1 MIDTPSPDEVRNY
14 LHRWHEQGN
23 ESIDAALRK
32 LLDTMP
38 RNVDAGEVSVKVAAL
53 NGLYATSIYGIVQM
67 ARQIVSLNIDDPLS
81 SGRADPDL
89 VERIARLEQKGKV
102 RRNYSFATKYC
113 SFHRPDVYPIY
124 DSLVVEILDGLLKQ
138 GEAFDT
144 FEPGETWNGD
154 YGVYCRS
161 VAGFRQHFGLD
172 EFSIRDIDKYL
183 WMVAKERRAAST

>member
-1 MIDTPSPDEVRNY
+1 
-14 LHRWHEQGN
+14 
-23 ESIDAALRK
+23 
-32 LLDTMP
+32 MP
-38 RNVDAGEVSVKVAAL
+38 RNVDVGEVSVKVAAL
-53 NGLYATSIYGIVQM
+53 NGLFATSTYGVVQM
-67 ARQIVSLNIDDPLS
+67 ARHIVSLNIDDPLS

-124 DSLVVEILDGLLKQ
+124 DSLVVEILNGLLKQ
-138 GEAFDT
+138 GEACDT

-161 VAGFRQHFGLD
+161 VAGFRHHFGLD

-183 WMVAKERRAAST
+183 WMVARKRRAAST

>member
-1 MIDTPSPDEVRNY
+1 VIDTPDPDEVRTY
-14 LHRWHEQGN
+14 LHRWQEQGN
-23 ESIDAALRK
+23 ESTDAALRK
-32 LLDTMP
+32 LFDTMP

-53 NGLYATSIYGIVQM
+53 NGLYATSIYGVVQM
-67 ARQIVSLNIDDPLS
+67 ARHIVSLNIDDPLS
-81 SGRADPDL
+81 SGRADPEL

-124 DSLVVEILDGLLKQ
+124 DSLVVEILNGLLKQ

-144 FEPGETWNGD
+144 FRLGETWNGD

-161 VAGFRQHFGLD
+161 VAAFRRHFGLD

>member
-1 MIDTPSPDEVRNY
+1 MRKY
-14 LHRWHEQGN
+14 LDRWRDQGN
-23 ESIDAALRK
+23 ESTDAALRR
-32 LLDTMP
+32 LFDTMP
-38 RNVDAGEVSVKVAAL
+38 NNVDAGEVSVKVSAL
-53 NGLYATSIYGIVQM
+53 NGLYATSIYGVVQM
-67 ARQIVSLNIDDPLS
+67 ARHIVSLNIDDPLS

-124 DSLVVEILDGLLKQ
+124 DSLVVEILNGLLKQ

-161 VAGFRQHFGLD
+161 VAGFRRHFGLD

-183 WMVAKERRAAST
+183 WMVAKEHQTAAT